1 MKKLLALLLLFG
13 IVGCNS
19 TTFNPPASQW
29 QNADDRGLCFTYYSN
44 FGSARD
50 NDFKLM
56 NYTRIINEIDRRNL
70 NCRAFSEFSSKKD
83 WMRNWVSSNAGS
95 SSNAIVYEEQYS
107 KYKPFAAVSIAPGMS
122 LNLNTDCW
130 DMGTGCEFDLRFYCD
145 SKDSIENA
153 KACAISECQKFYD
166 VKNSLRWISKENL
179 SCLAYELG
187 EGSYI
192 SENPYFFA
200 RLRLNNSDT
209 PDVRLYKQALQK
221 NNKNYLNADEQTTIK
236 KREDKTEQKEK
247 DRVSIK
253 NKQIKEEQD
262 RIAELERK
270 AQNEKDLLE
279 KEEQEILLTVQAFLY
294 ALGYAPGDEGGFDF
308 RTKTAIKAYQK
319 DSGITPID
327 GEISEELFI
336 NLQSSYSKKQKTLNF
351 NNYSIVSTGSGY
363 LIDKK
368 GHVVTNAHV
377 IDGCSIITTGKNN
390 TAEILRADENND
402 IAIIKTSDIEEYRAM
417 SFANQDPALGQRI
430 FVSGFPLNEILENLN
445 FTSGTVSSEVGLLQN
460 INQFQF
466 TAPIQPGNSGGP
478 ILNEYGGV
486 VGMSVASVSTKK
498 FEEFMD
504 TLVQNINFGIRQSSI
519 QSLLEQENI
528 KYEKGNPQWF
538 ASEEAVAKEAK
549 SGTMLIKCWAPDED

>member
-13 IVGCNS
+13 IVGCE
-19 TTFNPPASQW
+19 TP
-29 QNADDRGLCFTYYSN
+29 SN
-44 FGSARD
+44 
-50 NDFKLM
+50 
-56 NYTRIINEIDRRNL
+56 
-70 NCRAFSEFSSKKD
+70 
-83 WMRNWVSSNAGS
+83 V
-95 SSNAIVYEEQYS
+95 VYEEQYS
-107 KYKPFAAVSIAPGMS
+107 KYKSFAAVSIAPGMS
-122 LNLNTDCW
+122 LELNPNCFQ
-130 DMGTGCEFDLRFYCD
+130 GTGCEFDLRFYCD

-153 KACAISECQKFYD
+153 KSCAISECQKFYD
-166 VKNSLRWISKENL
+166 VKSSSKWKSKDNL

-192 SENPYFFA
+192 SLNPYFYA
-200 RLRLNNSDT
+200 RLRLDENND
-209 PDVRLYKQALQK
+209 DKNVRDYKNALQT
-221 NNKNYLNADEQTTIK
+221 NDKNYINDVELARSIK
-236 KREDKTEQKEK
+236 IQDKIITATFLQASVDAAKKSTAIRKKELKKQQEEK
-247 DRVSIK
+247 DRVSIE
-253 NKQIKEEQD
+253 NKQIKEEQ
-262 RIAELERK
+262 
-270 AQNEKDLLE
+270 
-279 KEEQEILLTVQAFLY
+279 EILSTVQAFLY

-351 NNYSIVSTGSGY
+351 SNYSIVRSGSGY

-445 FTSGTVSSEVGLLQN
+445 FTSGTVSSEVGWLQN
-460 INQFQF
+460 INEFQF

-486 VGMSVASVSTKK
+486 VGMSVASVSNKK
-498 FEEFMD
+498 FEELMD

-528 KYEKGNPQWF
+528 KYEKGNPKWF

-549 SGTMLIKCWAPDED
+549 SGTILIKCWAPDED